1 MKGSWETDEADASS
15 GKSSGVMK
23 MQLTA
28 KIKIAAHKHTEA
40 SANVVKTAEQL
51 LEKIEANCEG
61 QSSAEDITTDVK
73 EKLTLLKTHTGQVNG
88 ETDVV
93 LKDLENTQSIT
104 ELKLIRHR
112 ADDLAK
118 KHNSKVMKDFR
129 KTLAVSKKAVEAF
142 KGVLRGHGS
151 KVKHCS
157 MPWAPSESK
166 QGGVR
171 VMFWWWWLFGT
182 EFRFC

>member
-1 MKGSWETDEADASS
+1 MAGSWETDEANAGSS
-15 GKSSGVMK
+15 GKSLGVMK

-51 LEKIEANCEG
+51 LEKIEADCEG
-61 QSSAEDITTDVK
+61 QSSAEDITADVK

-118 KHNSKVMKDFR
+118 KHNSKVMKDTR

-142 KGVLRGHGS
+142 KKERYSVMAARPNTARCHGRR
-151 KVKHCS
+151 
-157 MPWAPSESK
+157 
-166 QGGVR
+166 VR
-171 VMFWWWWLFGT
+171 VSREG
-182 EFRFC
+182 